1 MICNWV
7 INVYLIDRCNDWIFG
22 TSFIC
27 WEETD
32 YVCKDFTHDLIFDV
46 YIQIPVY
53 SGIILTG
60 FILFTFN
67 IPNLNCV
74 IYPLLVFA

>member
-1 MICNWV
+1 
-7 INVYLIDRCNDWIFG
+7 
-22 TSFIC
+22 
-27 WEETD
+27 
-32 YVCKDFTHDLIFDV
+32 LIFDV

-60 FILFTFN
+60 FILFKFN